1 MLHLALFAATCLTT
15 TWVGIDHAFGSTGQ
29 LTDGLA
35 YSVPLMAILLAH
47 ELGHFITAKIHR
59 VEASL
64 PYFVPLPFAF
74 GTFGAVILA
83 PRGTTDR
90 ARTLDVA
97 IAGPLAGLAIAL
109 PVLWW
114 GIAHSPVLPIAQMGA
129 NSEMEGNSV
138 VYLAMKYLVHG
149 RWLPGGGLDIN
160 MHPTALA
167 GWVGLFVTM
176 LNLLPVG
183 QLDGGHVGAALLGE
197 RFELAARS
205 IHKGLLPL
213 WAMGNFAYLT
223 WLSSRVGLPTED
235 RFDLGLKA
243 ALLPLTW
250 MALLSLMRRLDNGRY
265 HPALD
270 PEPLGPRRRALGI
283 FGLALF
289 VLLFL
294 PYPFR
299 PSLETWGPDGPP
311 KPRTTGPAN
320 LPARVPGEPPR
331 SPRAPGDKG

>member
-1 MLHLALFAATCLTT
+1 MLFLATCLTT
-15 TWVGIDHAFGSTGQ
+15 TWVGAGMTFAPTGQ
-29 LTDGLA
+29 LSDGLA
-35 YSVPLMAILLAH
+35 YSAPLMAILLAH
-47 ELGHFITAKIHR
+47 ELGHFIAARVHK

-64 PYFVPLPFAF
+64 PYFVPLPAAF

-83 PRGTTDR
+83 PRATTDR

-97 IAGPLAGLAIAL
+97 IAGPLAGLVVAL

-114 GIAHSPVLPIAQMGA
+114 GIAHSPVLPLSEMGA
-129 NSEMEGNSV
+129 GAQMEGNSLL
-138 VYLAMKYLVHG
+138 YLAMKYLVHG
-149 RWLPGGGLDIN
+149 RLLPGGGLDIN
-160 MHPTALA
+160 MHPTAMA

-197 RFELAARS
+197 RFEATARA
-205 IHKGLLPL
+205 IHRGFLPL

-223 WLSSRVGLPTED
+223 WLSSRAGLPTED

-243 ALLPLTW
+243 ALLPLVW
-250 MALLSLMRRLDNGRY
+250 MALLSLLHRLSGGRY
-265 HPALD
+265 HPPLDAL
-270 PEPLGPRRRALGI
+270 PLGPGRRWLGI
-283 FGLALF
+283 SGLALF

-311 KPRTTGPAN
+311 RPRATEPRRAPPTPA
-320 LPARVPGEPPR
+320 AGPPR
-331 SPRAPGDKG
+331 SPRAPGPQQ